1 MPSLPH
7 ASILGRRS
15 PARDLLEAELR
26 AAGFDVRPDEDP
38 RALGDVPL
46 VVVLDLEGDAPETSL
61 DACRA
66 ARARLDAAALAAA
79 TERDDDARLRAL
91 VDAGAD
97 ELFVLPHD
105 APRLGPR
112 LAAIRRRAEV
122 TRRILDEKR
131 DIERRHEHLY
141 EHAPIILHSI
151 DADGRLISV
160 SDGWLD
166 ALGYERAEVLGR
178 RSVDFM
184 TEASRNEALARI
196 PELFRRGVGR
206 GSRYQFVRKDGTLLE
221 VVMTVLVERD
231 AAGKLLRTFAV
242 STDLSEIR
250 EVERALA
257 RANDELHT
265 LLAAFPDNIFR
276 VSGDG
281 TVLEAH
287 FGRRQQRRS
296 VESLPALVGKNLTE
310 ILQPLRAP
318 EVLDAIKKVRGTTDI
333 VSLEYET
340 RGTDGGPM
348 FREIRVAALPRGEA
362 LILSRDV
369 TDLRHSEALL
379 RENETRLRALLDNA
393 PVVLWAVDR
402 DGTITFA
409 EGKGLAHLGFRPGE
423 LIGTSVFLLPSPH
436 GEGLPQVS
444 EPLAG
449 RAYKGEVAIGR
460 VWFEHASWP
469 LRDASGE
476 VTGALGVSTD
486 ITERRRVERALR
498 ESERLAQ
505 AVFENAPVG
514 IQIFGPDGVSVRMN
528 EAHRRQLGLPST
540 TYGVGVFNALTDPLH
555 VDTGMAECFARA
567 YAGEVVEI
575 HGQDVNLGIIGN
587 SWSSSRARLVFD
599 TILFPIRDGAET
611 RAVVAFC
618 RDVTERRH
626 AEARLLL
633 TDRLTSL
640 GTMAAGVA
648 HEINNPLS
656 FVLANLEF
664 VAEALRAAP
673 PDEGT
678 YEAATQALDEA
689 LEGAKRMRAIVRDM
703 GTFSRSDREATE
715 SGPIDVRAVL
725 DKAIRMTHHALRHRT
740 RVTRVFGD
748 VPEVIGNEPRLVQVF
763 LNLLANAAQAM
774 PDRPEAENE
783 IRLVTRSIDGR
794 VVIEVVDN
802 GVGIPPERISR
813 IFDPFFTTKPV
824 GEGMGLGLSVC
835 HSIVSSFG
843 GELLVESTPGVGSTF
858 RVILPAA
865 EPAPSSREGL
875 CPAGRGD
882 RPRVLF
888 VDDEPYVCAA
898 VRRMLG
904 RDMDLVCASGSEEA
918 LGLVRAGERFDVVLC
933 DLMMPGSSG
942 VALYASL
949 LELDPALE
957 RRVGFLTG
965 GACTDEVRSFLGDV
979 GDRLLLKPFEAE
991 AFRALVFALASGS
1004 MPPRRAG

>member
-1 MPSLPH
+1 MPSRLT
-7 ASILGRRS
+7 ASILGRSS
-15 PARDLLEAELR
+15 PARISLEAELR
-26 AAGFDVRPDEDP
+26 AAGF
-38 RALGDVPL
+38 ALLSNEAPADIGEPSL
-46 VVVLDLEGDAPETSL
+46 RVVLDLEDDDPSVAL

-66 ARARLDAAALAAA
+66 ARAREGTAALAAA
-79 TERDDDARLRAL
+79 TERDVDAHLRAL

-105 APRLGPR
+105 TPRLGPR
-112 LAAIRRRAEV
+112 LAAIHRRIQTTE
-122 TRRILDEKR
+122 RILDEKR
-131 DIERRHEHLY
+131 DVERRHEHLY

-151 DADGRLISV
+151 DAEGRLVSV

-166 ALGYERAEVLGR
+166 ALGYDRAEVLGR

-184 TEASRNEALARI
+184 TEASRAHALARI

-206 GSRYQFVRKDGTLLE
+206 NSRYEFVRKDGSLLE

-257 RANDELHT
+257 QANDELHT

-276 VSGDG
+276 VTEDG

-287 FGRRQQRRS
+287 FGRLQRRRS
-296 VESLPALVGKNLTE
+296 VESLPALVGKNLAE

-318 EVLDAIKKVRGTTDI
+318 EVLDAITKVRGTTDI
-333 VSLEYET
+333 ASLDYET
-340 RGTDGGPM
+340 RGIDGAPM
-348 FREIRVAALPRGEA
+348 FREIRIAALPRGEA

-379 RENETRLRALLDNA
+379 RENEARLRALLDHA
-393 PVVLWAVDR
+393 PVVLWAVER

-423 LIGTSVFLLPSPH
+423 LVGTSVFNLPSDP
-436 GEGLPQVS
+436 GGLQQVD

-449 RAYKGEVAIGR
+449 RTYKGEIPVGG

-469 LRDASGE
+469 LRDPSGE
-476 VTGALGVSTD
+476 VIGAIGVSTD
-486 ITERRRVERALR
+486 ITERRRVERALH

-514 IQIFGPDGVSVRMN
+514 IQIFGPDGLSMRMN
-528 EAHRRQLGLPST
+528 EAHRRQLGLAST
-540 TYGVGVFNALTDPLH
+540 TFGVGQFNALTDPLH
-555 VDTGMAECFARA
+555 VETGMDVCFARA
-567 YAGEVVEI
+567 YAGEIVEM
-575 HGQDVNLGIIGN
+575 HGQDVNLDVYG
-587 SWSSSRARLVFD
+587 SAWSSSRARLVFD
-599 TILFPIRDGAET
+599 TILFPLRDGDET

-633 TDRLTSL
+633 ADRLASL

-664 VAEALRAAP
+664 VAGALRALP
-673 PDEGT
+673 PDAAT

-689 LEGAKRMRAIVRDM
+689 LEGARRMRAIVRDM
-703 GTFSRSDREATE
+703 GTFSRADGEPAER
-715 SGPIDVRAVL
+715 GPIDVHGVL

-740 RVTRVFGD
+740 RVTRAYGD
-748 VPEVIGNEPRLVQVF
+748 VPAVLGNEPRLGQVF
-763 LNLLANAAQAM
+763 VNLLANAAQAM
-774 PDRPEAENE
+774 PDRPESENE
-783 IRLVTRSIDGR
+783 IRLITRSLDRR
-794 VVIEVVDN
+794 VVIEIVDN
-802 GVGIPPERISR
+802 GVGIPLELVSR

-835 HSIVSSFG
+835 HSIVTALG
-843 GELLVESTPGVGSTF
+843 GELSVESTPGTGSTF
-858 RVILPAA
+858 RVILQAA
-865 EPAPSSREGL
+865 EPATHPREGL
-875 CPAGRGD
+875 RPAGRGD

-898 VRRMLG
+898 VRRVLG

-918 LGLVRAGERFDVVLC
+918 LELVRGGERFDVVLC
-933 DLMMPGSSG
+933 DLMMPGTSG
-942 VALYASL
+942 VALYTSL
-949 LELDPALE
+949 LALDPALD

-965 GACTDEVRSFLGDV
+965 GACTDEVRSFVGDV
-979 GDRLLLKPFEAE
+979 GDRLLYKPFESE

-1004 MPPRRAG
+1004 MPPRKVG

>member
-1 MPSLPH
+1 MPSRLT
-7 ASILGRRS
+7 ASILGRSS
-15 PARDLLEAELR
+15 PARESLEAELH
-26 AAGFDVRPDEDP
+26 AAGFDLLPNEAP
-38 RALGDVPL
+38 TGLGEPSL
-46 VVVLDLEGDAPETSL
+46 CVVLDLEDDDPGLAL

-66 ARARLDAAALAAA
+66 ARAREGTAALAAA
-79 TERDDDARLRAL
+79 TEHDVDAHLRAL

-112 LAAIRRRAEV
+112 LAAIRRRIQV
-122 TRRILDEKR
+122 TQRILDEKR
-131 DIERRHEHLY
+131 DVERRHEHLY

-151 DADGRLISV
+151 DAEGRLVSV

-166 ALGYERAEVLGR
+166 ALGYERAEVLGH

-184 TEASRNEALARI
+184 TEASRAHALARI

-206 GSRYQFVRKDGTLLE
+206 GNRYEFVRKDGSLLE

-242 STDLSEIR
+242 STDLTEIR
-250 EVERALA
+250 EIERALA
-257 RANDELHT
+257 QANDELHT
-265 LLAAFPDNIFR
+265 LLGAFPDNLFR
-276 VSGDG
+276 VTADG

-287 FGRRQQRRS
+287 FGRLQRRRS
-296 VESLPALVGKNLTE
+296 VESLPALVGKNLAE

-318 EVLDAIKKVRGTTDI
+318 EVLDAITKVRGTTDI
-333 VSLEYET
+333 ASLDYET
-340 RGTDGGPM
+340 RGIDGAPM
-348 FREIRVAALPRGEA
+348 FREIRIAALPRGEA

-379 RENETRLRALLDNA
+379 RENEARLRALLDHA
-393 PVVLWAVDR
+393 PVVLWAVER

-423 LIGTSVFLLPSPH
+423 LVGTSVFNLPSDP
-436 GEGLPQVS
+436 GGLPQVD

-449 RAYKGEVAIGR
+449 RTYKGEIPVGG

-469 LRDASGE
+469 LRDPSGE
-476 VTGALGVSTD
+476 VIGAIGVSTD
-486 ITERRRVERALR
+486 ITERRRVERALH

-514 IQIFGPDGVSVRMN
+514 IQIFGPDGISVRMN
-528 EAHRRQLGLPST
+528 EAHRRQLGLAST
-540 TYGVGVFNALTDPLH
+540 TFGVGQFNALTDSLH
-555 VDTGMAECFARA
+555 VETGMDVCFARA
-567 YAGEVVEI
+567 YAGEIVEM
-575 HGQDVNLGIIGN
+575 HGQDVNLDVYGTA
-587 SWSSSRARLVFD
+587 WSNSRARLVFD
-599 TILFPIRDGAET
+599 TILFPLRDGDET

-633 TDRLTSL
+633 ADRLASL

-664 VAEALRAAP
+664 VAGALRALP
-673 PDEGT
+673 PDAAT

-689 LEGAKRMRAIVRDM
+689 LEGARRMRAIVRDM
-703 GTFSRSDREATE
+703 GTFSRADGEPAER
-715 SGPIDVRAVL
+715 GPIDVHGVL

-740 RVTRVFGD
+740 RVTRAYGD
-748 VPEVIGNEPRLVQVF
+748 VPAVLGNEPRLGQVF
-763 LNLLANAAQAM
+763 VNLLANAAQAM
-774 PDRPEAENE
+774 PDRPESENE
-783 IRLVTRSIDGR
+783 IRLVTRSLDRR
-794 VVIEVVDN
+794 VVIEIVDN
-802 GVGIPPERISR
+802 GVGIPLELVSR

-835 HSIVSSFG
+835 HSIVTALG
-843 GELLVESTPGVGSTF
+843 GELSVESTPSTGSTF
-858 RVILPAA
+858 RVILQAA
-865 EPAPSSREGL
+865 EPATNPREGL
-875 CPAGRGD
+875 RPAGRGD

-898 VRRMLG
+898 VRRVLG

-918 LGLVRAGERFDVVLC
+918 LELVRGGERFDVVLC
-933 DLMMPGSSG
+933 DLMMPGTSG
-942 VALYASL
+942 VALYTSL
-949 LELDPALE
+949 LALDPALD

-965 GACTDEVRSFLGDV
+965 GACTDEVRSFVGDV
-979 GDRLLLKPFEAE
+979 GDRLLFKPFESE
-991 AFRALVFALASGS
+991 AFRALIFALASGS
-1004 MPPRRAG
+1004 MPPRRVG